1 MTETH
6 MHEEVLEIPD
16 AARRILASGQ
26 ARAEAFAR
34 DYLARK
40 PGLIA
45 TIGRGSSDHAAYFLK
60 YAFEIELGVPV
71 VSLGPSLA
79 SLYGVNPNLAGG
91 VSIAIS
97 QSGKSP
103 DIVALAKAVREAGA
117 LSIALVNTVPSPLSE
132 NSDHAIDLAAGPEK
146 SVAATKSYVNSVVAG
161 LMLLAEIKND
171 AALKS
176 ALAAL
181 PDRLQAAL
189 ATDWMPLSDHLVGRK
204 SMFVLGRGPTL
215 AIANEAALKMKE
227 TCSVH
232 AEAYSAAEVL
242 HGPVELVEPGFPVL
256 VFNGGGQ
263 PEQATTAV
271 ARDIAARG
279 GAVFMT
285 GASAEGVNML
295 PVADAGHPLTDAL
308 VQIASYY
315 IFVEAHARRLGRN
328 PDVPRQLKKVTE
340 TM

>member
-1 MTETH
+1 MTETY
-6 MHEEVLEIPD
+6 MHQEVLEIPD
-16 AARRILASGQ
+16 AVRRILSSGQ
-26 ARAEAFAR
+26 AGAEAYAR
-34 DYLARK
+34 DFLARK

-60 YAFEIELGVPV
+60 YAFEIELGIPV

-79 SLYGVNPNLAGG
+79 SLYGVNPKLAGDAA
-91 VSIAIS
+91 IAIS

-103 DIVALAKAVREAGA
+103 DIVALAKSVREAGA
-117 LSIALVNTVPSPLSE
+117 LTISLVNTVPSPLSE
-132 NSDHAIDLAAGPEK
+132 TSDHAIDLKAGPER

-161 LMLLAEIKND
+161 LMLLAEIKQD
-171 AALKS
+171 DGLRAALS
-176 ALAAL
+176 ALPGHLADAL
-181 PDRLQAAL
+181 SK
-189 ATDWMPLSDHLVGRK
+189 DWTALSDHLVGRK

-215 AIANEAALKMKE
+215 AIASEAALKMKE

-242 HGPVELVEPGFPVL
+242 HGPVELVEPGYPVL
-256 VFNGGGQ
+256 VFNGGGK
-263 PEQATTAV
+263 PEPATTAV

-279 GAVFMT
+279 GSVFMT
-285 GASAEGVNML
+285 GVEAAGITTL
-295 PVADAGHPLTDAL
+295 PVASAGHQLTDAL

-315 IFVEAHARRLGRN
+315 VFVEAHARRLGRN
-328 PDVPRQLKKVTE
+328 PDMPRQLKKVTE